1 MSNTK
6 KMILASFFTVLTAI
20 GAFIRIPLPFVPIV
34 LQGLFVILSGMVL
47 GSKWGAIS
55 QLAYVTVGIAG
66 LPVFTGGGGIGYVFH
81 PTFGYLIGFIFASYT
96 VGLFIE
102 KSKKH
107 DFKTTVIASLIGTI
121 VIYLIGVPYLALILK
136 FVLKQEAVIS
146 YAVWA
151 GCFVTFPGD
160 IIKALMA
167 CLLYLRIYPTI
178 NNSP

>member
-66 LPVFTGGGGIGYVFH
+66 LPVFTGGGGIGYVLH

-96 VGLFIE
+96 VLTKSVFPLFFDT
-102 KSKKH
+102 KDS
-107 DFKTTVIASLIGTI
+107 
-121 VIYLIGVPYLALILK
+121 
-136 FVLKQEAVIS
+136 
-146 YAVWA
+146 
-151 GCFVTFPGD
+151 
-160 IIKALMA
+160 
-167 CLLYLRIYPTI
+167 
-178 NNSP
+178 